1 MEGRRWRAARKLLP
15 LKNMEEEKKNMEGRR
30 WRAARK
36 LGTNLIGLVASNI
49 PSDYL
54 VAISVLHR
62 NLSQLHLIGILHS
75 LSLASCL
82 HCLISP
88 EFGFKG
94 RRTSCVLHCNCI
106 GSPLAWNI
114 QSDQLCNLNNL

>member
-1 MEGRRWRAARKLLP
+1 M
-15 LKNMEEEKKNMEGRR
+15 KNMEGRR

-36 LGTNLIGLVASNI
+36 LGTNLIGLVASNLL

-54 VAISVLHR
+54 VGISVLHW
-62 NLSQLHLIGILHS
+62 NLSRLHLIGILHS
-75 LSLASCL
+75 LSLASCPQ
-82 HCLISP
+82 CLISP

-106 GSPLAWNI
+106 GSHLACNI
-114 QSDQLCNLNNL
+114 QSDQLWNLNNL